1 MNEKIKKLKNKSLL
15 NIMLFFVEF
24 FILSSV
30 FKSSLKGGS
39 LFNLLNKTFPLLGKD
54 ILLLVSSLL
63 MLASVSI
70 RYVYAKYL
78 NTSIDEY
85 EKVVNNENGFK
96 INQKNKI
103 DEININKCNKEKSK
117 LNNDDKNNIKEDYS
131 YDELDENYNEFF
143 LLDEDQER
151 KKSLVKVYKR

>member
-15 NIMLFFVEF
+15 NIILFFVEF

-39 LFNLLNKTFPLLGKD
+39 LFNLLNKTFPFLSKD
-54 ILLLVSSLL
+54 ILLLVSPLL

>member
-15 NIMLFFVEF
+15 NIILFFVEF

-39 LFNLLNKTFPLLGKD
+39 LFNLLNKTFPFLSKD

-78 NTSIDEY
+78 NKAIDKSG
-85 EKVVNNENGFK
+85 KVVNNENEFK

-143 LLDEDQER
+143 LLEEDQER